1 MSHTALLTRWGL
13 PALLSLSTIACT
25 GGTTPPESSTNSS
38 DNAIPSSSSQPTV
51 SSSLAQSSSSV
62 AVSSSSI
69 AVSSS
74 STAVS
79 SSSSSEAAPINLPLV
94 IAINAGSTDTV
105 NYDGNTYQ
113 ADKYSTG
120 GTANT
125 TADAISGVAQGALF
139 QSERYG
145 EYSYSIPVLTGTY
158 TVELHMVEMYH
169 TSAGLRSFDTTIE
182 NTKVLSAL
190 DLYSQVGH
198 DGAYSYIADP
208 IRVTDGKLDIAFT
221 PLTDQGTL
229 SGFAVYSADG
239 GIDTSVPEPEP
250 SNCTGYVGITFD
262 DGPANTTAFVNAL
275 KQNDLVPVTFFVNGN
290 KIGQNPN
297 AIAQMLTVGEV
308 QNHLYTHTN
317 MVNAGY
323 SYQQAYDALQ
333 QNNQAIQNAGAPKPT
348 IFRPPEGASNSEHQR
363 AASDLGMI
371 TITWT
376 NDSSDWSGVSTSAIV
391 NAANQLND
399 GDVILM
405 HENQTNTLAAIPQIA
420 ANLKAKGLC
429 PGRVDSSNSNG
440 GRGRAIAP

>member
-1 MSHTALLTRWGL
+1 M
-13 PALLSLSTIACT
+13 
-25 GGTTPPESSTNSS
+25 
-38 DNAIPSSSSQPTV
+38 V
-51 SSSLAQSSSSV
+51 SSSSV

-74 STAVS
+74 SEAIS
-79 SSSSSEAAPINLPLV
+79 SSSSSEAPPINLPLV
-94 IAINAGSTDTV
+94 IAINAGSTSPA
-105 NYDGNTYQ
+105 NYDGETYQ

-120 GTANT
+120 GTANST
-125 TADAISGVAQGALF
+125 TDPIGGVAEDALF

-158 TVELHMVEMYH
+158 TTVLHMVEMYN
-169 TSAGLRSFDTTIE
+169 TAAGERSFDASIE

-198 DGAYSYIADP
+198 DGAYSFTSDP
-208 IRVTDGKLDIAFT
+208 IRVTDGKLDIALT
-221 PLTDQGTL
+221 PLVDQGTL

-250 SNCTGYVGITFD
+250 SNCNGYVGITFD

-275 KQNDLVPVTFFVNGN
+275 KQHDLVPVTFFVNGN
-290 KIGQNPN
+290 KIGQNPGS
-297 AIAQMLTVGEV
+297 IAQMLTVGEV

-317 MVNAGY
+317 MVRSGY
-323 SYQQAYDALQ
+323 NYQQAYNELQ
-333 QNNQAIQNAGAPKPT
+333 QNNQAIEAAGAPKPT
-348 IFRPPEGASNSEHQR
+348 IFRPPEGASNAEHQR

-376 NDSSDWSGVSTSAIV
+376 NDSSDWSGVSTAAIV
-391 NAANQLND
+391 SAANQLND
-399 GDVILM
+399 GDVILL

-429 PGRVDSSNSNG
+429 PGRVDPNNSNG

>member
-1 MSHTALLTRWGL
+1 MPHTILLSRWGL

-25 GGTTPPESSTNSS
+25 GGTTPPDSSTNSS
-38 DNAIPSSSSQPTV
+38 ENAIPSSSSSLPATSSSSAQSSSVVTV
-51 SSSLAQSSSSV
+51 SSSSAVSSSSV
-62 AVSSSSI
+62 AI
-69 AVSSS
+69 
-74 STAVS
+74 S

-94 IAINAGSTDTV
+94 IAINAGSTSAV
-105 NYDGNTYQ
+105 NYNGETYQ

-120 GTANT
+120 GTVNT
-125 TADAISGVAQGALF
+125 TSDPIGGVADGALF

-145 EYSYSIPVLTGTY
+145 DYSYSIPVLTGTY
-158 TVELHMVEMYH
+158 TVALHMVEMYN
-169 TSAGLRSFDTTIE
+169 TAAGVRSFDTTIE
-182 NTKVLSAL
+182 NTQVLSAL

-198 DGAYSYIADP
+198 DGAYSFTSDP
-208 IRVTDGKLDIAFT
+208 IRVTDGKLDITLA
-221 PLTDQGTL
+221 PLMDQATL
-229 SGFAVYSADG
+229 SGFAIYSADG

-250 SNCTGYVGITFD
+250 SNCNGYVGITFD

-323 SYQQAYDALQ
+323 NYQQAYDALQ

-348 IFRPPEGASNSEHQR
+348 IFRPPEGASNAEHQR
-363 AASDLGMI
+363 AATALGMI